1 MKKLNLLVVEGNLQK
16 ENDNLELSTCFDR
29 FPGNDLFNIKRNGL
43 VLSTIR
49 VKN

>member
-1 MKKLNLLVVEGNLQK
+1 MTNRVVEKKN
-16 ENDNLELSTCFDR
+16 NNSELVTCFDR

-43 VLSTIR
+43 VLSAIR